1 MGGEGRSTTTRR
13 VGRDFVV
20 GDNSRHKKALP
31 EFCVSVCVCVCLCAV
46 CALLMSGR
54 AICRPGTVQLVE
66 HWKILYCFS
75 CIERRRHRA
84 SAL

>member
-1 MGGEGRSTTTRR
+1 MAVSLKRR
-13 VGRDFVV
+13 AE
-20 GDNSRHKKALP
+20 HLKKHSVYFYILT
-31 EFCVSVCVCVCLCAV
+31 EVLECVYLCAV